1 MQTQTQTQ
9 TTPPQKQQQPPPS
22 SQMTMRRPADQVEEA
37 AAKETEDMKSR
48 VDGFDAGKPPP
59 FRIGDVRAAVPE
71 HCWRKSPWR
80 SLWYVARDVAVVA
93 ALGAAAA
100 AGMDSWAVWP
110 VYWAA
115 QGTMFWALF
124 VLGHDWYAVPS
135 CRRGPPLIVC
145 FFSWLRL
152 ASTTPT
158 PTTIHA
164 CNVTTTMHVYMYM

>member
-1 MQTQTQTQ
+1 MA
-9 TTPPQKQQQPPPS
+9 TTP
-22 SQMTMRRPADQVEEA
+22 MTMRLPADHQVEEVV
-37 AAKETEDMKSR
+37 AKATEDDKSR
-48 VDGFDAGKPPP
+48 QVDAFDAGKPPP

-80 SLWYVARDVAVVA
+80 SLWYVARDVAVVV

-100 AGMDSWAVWP
+100 AADSWAVWP
-110 VYWAA
+110 LYWAA

-145 FFSWLRL
+145 FFSWLRVRRRRRR
-152 ASTTPT
+152 PYM
-158 PTTIHA
+158 HA
-164 CNVTTTMHVYMYM
+164 T

>member
-37 AAKETEDMKSR
+37 AAKATEDMKSR

-100 AGMDSWAVWP
+100 GVDSWAVWP
-110 VYWAA
+110 FYWAA

-135 CRRGPPLIVC
+135 SRRGPPLIVC
-145 FFSWLRL
+145 FLSWLRVRRRRRR
-152 ASTTPT
+152 PYM
-158 PTTIHA
+158 HA
-164 CNVTTTMHVYMYM
+164 T

>member
-1 MQTQTQTQ
+1 MQTQTQTHTQ
-9 TTPPQKQQQPPPS
+9 TTTTPPPKQQHMAAT
-22 SQMTMRRPADQVEEA
+22 QMTMSRPDQVVVQEA
-37 AAKETEDMKSR
+37 AAKATEDMKSR

-100 AGMDSWAVWP
+100 DMDSWAVWP
-110 VYWAA
+110 FYWAA

-135 CRRGPPLIVC
+135 SRPGGPLIVVSVP
-145 FFSWLRL
+145 FFLLRRRR
-152 ASTTPT
+152 
-158 PTTIHA
+158 
-164 CNVTTTMHVYMYM
+164 